1 MNARKI
7 KALTQPLYLVRLD
20 YDPSQLTFHIIGS
33 QRRVYQI
40 VFPKADVPD
49 CTCPDQVQRK
59 ACCKH
64 IHFVACKILHMDPP
78 LWRLLA
84 SDSQGHDLEKV
95 YNDILRELPHLHV
108 AAPEDLNRRY
118 EAFCS
123 IENGTALDKSK
134 GATNDN
140 DKDNE
145 NARNTD
151 CCICLY
157 SFDESGGALFTCSRC
172 RNAVHLQCWQQWQ
185 SANSSGRCIFCREPA
200 QKTLITRDQYGVQL

>member
-1 MNARKI
+1 MDARKI
-7 KALTQPLYLVRLD
+7 KALTQPIYLVRLD

-33 QRRVYQI
+33 QKRVYQI
-40 VFPKADVPD
+40 VFPKAGVPD
-49 CTCPDQVQRK
+49 CTCPDQAQRK

-84 SDSQGHDLEKV
+84 SDLQGHDLEKV

-108 AAPEDLNRRY
+108 AAPEDLNKRY

-123 IENGTALDKSK
+123 IENGTAL
-134 GATNDN
+134 GTG
-140 DKDNE
+140 NE
-145 NARNTD
+145 SARNSD
-151 CCICLY
+151 CCICLS

-185 SANSSGRCIFCREPA
+185 SANSSGCCIFCREPA
-200 QKTLITRDQYGVQL
+200 RTLMARDQYGVQL